1 MVKYLGSKRTL
12 AGQIVCIAESFP
24 GARSAIDLF
33 SGTSRVGHALKQ
45 AGFQVFSNDVNKYAH
60 LLATCYVQADLE
72 DVRRDAEIL
81 IAELNNLKGEP
92 GYFTETFCKR
102 SRYFQPHNGEKIDAI
117 REAIE
122 RKSLSEELR
131 AVLIVSL
138 MEAADRVDSTTGV
151 QMAYLKQW
159 AARSFSNLRLRLPA
173 VLPRAKNGKGA
184 AHEGDVF
191 QALEHLEADI
201 AYIDP
206 PYNQHSYLGNYHVWE
221 TLALWDKPEVY
232 GIACKRI
239 DCRERQSVFNSRPR
253 FAEAMRRVIASV
265 KAPILI
271 VSFNNEGFLR
281 REEIEEM
288 MGARG
293 QVTVV
298 ENEYKRY
305 VGAQIGI
312 YNPQGDKVGEVSH
325 LNNKEFLY
333 VVASESARSL
343 TSF

>member
-1 MVKYLGSKRTL
+1 MR
-12 AGQIVCIAESFP
+12 
-24 GARSAIDLF
+24 
-33 SGTSRVGHALKQ
+33 
-45 AGFQVFSNDVNKYAH
+45 
-60 LLATCYVQADLE
+60 ATFFE
-72 DVRRDAEIL
+72 
-81 IAELNNLKGEP
+81 
-92 GYFTETFCKR
+92 
-102 SRYFQPHNGEKIDAI
+102 
-117 REAIE
+117 
-122 RKSLSEELR
+122 
-131 AVLIVSL
+131 
-138 MEAADRVDSTTGV
+138 
-151 QMAYLKQW
+151 
-159 AARSFSNLRLRLPA
+159 
-173 VLPRAKNGKGA
+173 
-184 AHEGDVF
+184 
-191 QALEHLEADI
+191 ALEHLEADI

-239 DCRERQSVFNSRPR
+239 DCRERQSIFNSRPR

-265 KAPILI
+265 KARILI

-288 MGARG
+288 MSARG

-325 LNNKEFLY
+325 LNNKEYLY
-333 VVASESARSL
+333 VVAPEDTSALSLRFEPNGSQMQLFDLASAEASESICLGRPVGLQSVAGWIAS
-343 TSF
+343 